1 MLKITINKLLISNYF
16 IATSPKVS
24 RTLIFGLPVFF
35 WDP

>member
-1 MLKITINKLLISNYF
+1 MLKITINKLLIINYF

-24 RTLIFGLPVFF
+24 RTLIFGLPVIF

>member
-1 MLKITINKLLISNYF
+1 MLKITINKLLISNYS